1 MIGAKRYDAIL
12 SQYGGVDPWLAL
24 NKDGS
29 LMSVKKIKGEKNDG
43 DSMRFAYDRR
53 AAVLTGRYFQQFAID
68 SRVAP
73 LDPTPQSA
81 LGVGIAQRVL
91 ARADLPKDLTPEQA
105 RDYIAQR
112 VPAAQKGSEQL
123 SPQKTVQAIQQAI
136 AAWAQAAAYSPQ
148 VSHDVIR
155 DAVWRIIR
163 RPEPARPMTYVTRQT
178 FPDDLRQRLD
188 AAIEWVRWVVPDRE
202 LQPVRIYLTQNQGY
216 YQSHTDEIFI
226 RPSMP
231 VHRIV
236 HELLHRVDYLYSGG
250 RFDFGKMYAKTML
263 SQRIKI
269 VDGDVFHLRK
279 DDTPGLYYYQQKG
292 FGDSE
297 GVEFITTMG
306 EQLIAN
312 PALAAFGDPK
322 GLELWI
328 EGMRNLR

>member
-1 MIGAKRYDAIL
+1 MIGAQRYDAIL
-12 SQYGGVDPWLAL
+12 SQYGGVDPWLAF

-29 LMSVKKIKGEKNDG
+29 LRSVKKIKGEKSDG
-43 DSMRFAYDRR
+43 DSMRFAYDHR

-68 SRVAP
+68 SPVQAP
-73 LDPTPQSA
+73 VSPQSA
-81 LGVGIAQRVL
+81 LGAGIAQRVL

-105 RDYIAQR
+105 RDYIARR
-112 VPAAQKGSEQL
+112 VPAAQKGRGQP
-123 SPQKTVQAIQQAI
+123 SPQKTVQAIQQAV

-148 VSHDVIR
+148 VSHDVLR
-155 DAVWRIIR
+155 DAIWRIIR
-163 RPEPARPMTYVTRQT
+163 RPEPARPMTYVARQT
-178 FPDDLRQRLD
+178 LPDDLRQRLD

-202 LQPVRIYLTQNQGY
+202 LKPVRVYINQNQGY
-216 YQSHTDEIFI
+216 YQPRTDEIFI
-226 RPSMP
+226 RPNMP

-250 RFDFGKMYAKTML
+250 RFGFGETYAKTML

-269 VDGDVFHLRK
+269 VDGDVFRLRK

-292 FGDSE
+292 FGDNE

-328 EGMRNLR
+328 KGMRELR